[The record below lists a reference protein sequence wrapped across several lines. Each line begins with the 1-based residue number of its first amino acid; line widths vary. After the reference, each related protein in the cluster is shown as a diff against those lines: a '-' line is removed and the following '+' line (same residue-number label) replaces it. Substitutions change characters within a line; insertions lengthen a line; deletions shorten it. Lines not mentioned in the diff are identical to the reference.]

1 MSHYYLQTGRPGACL
16 RQVAG
21 VGEAP
26 GVGPPL
32 GVAAEGGGA
41 LARLLHHLLRVHAA
55 APAHNAF
62 RNGVRNPPM
71 LTCINFHFQL

>member
-1 MSHYYLQTGRPGACL
+1 MSHYHLQTGRPGACL

-21 VGEAP
+21 VSEAP

-41 LARLLHHLLRVHAA
+41 LARLLHHLLGVHAA
-55 APAHNAF
+55 APSHNAF
-62 RNGVRNPPM
+62 RNGVRNI
-71 LTCINFHFQL
+71 LFWHA